1 MLLVVFSTA
10 FFCLETIDVIG
21 ENYDGYI
28 EYPNIASAL
37 DWADRLVMFL
47 FTLEYILRLITCPHK
62 IKFAVQPMNIIDLL
76 ALIPAA

>member
-10 FFCLETIDVIG
+10 LFFLETMEGIE
-21 ENYDGYI
+21 ENAEGYI

-47 FTLEYILRLITCPHK
+47 FTLEYFL
-62 IKFAVQPMNIIDLL
+62 DL
-76 ALIPAA
+76 